1 MSSLHEGES
10 RKRQRS
16 EAEDSDVEVKGNG
29 IRDEKHWYA
38 DGNLVLRVENSLFR
52 VHKTV
57 RRDYCL
63 YCVAGSIFLLT
74 SS

>member
-63 YCVAGSIFLLT
+63 YCVAGPIFPLT